1 LSDIL
6 LSFVTVSGPLDFL
19 DGSFLAFFHLAS
31 SSRTVLHSVLLVFMN
46 LYVSNIAFKLRD
58 DELRQA
64 FEPYGE
70 IVSSKIIM
78 DRETGRSRGFGF
90 VEFANRE
97 AGEAAIEG
105 LNGVDLGGKELSVS
119 EARPR
124 EDRPQRSFGGG
135 GDRGGYNRG
144 RY

>member
-1 LSDIL
+1 
-6 LSFVTVSGPLDFL
+6 
-19 DGSFLAFFHLAS
+19 
-31 SSRTVLHSVLLVFMN
+31 MN
-46 LYVSNIAFKLRD
+46 LYVSNIAFKMRD

-70 IVSSKIIM
+70 IVSAKIIM

-90 VEFANRE
+90 VEFSDRE
-97 AGEAAIEG
+97 AGQAAIDA
-105 LNGVDLGGKELSVS
+105 LNGMDIQGKEISVS

-124 EDRPQRSFGGG
+124 EERPRNNSFGGGG

>member
-1 LSDIL
+1 
-6 LSFVTVSGPLDFL
+6 
-19 DGSFLAFFHLAS
+19 
-31 SSRTVLHSVLLVFMN
+31 MN

-70 IVSSKIIM
+70 IVSAKIIM

-90 VEFANRE
+90 VEYANRE
-97 AGEAAIEG
+97 SGQAAIDA
-105 LNGVDLGGKELSVS
+105 LNGADLGGKEVAVS
-119 EARPR
+119 EARAR
-124 EDRPQRSFGGG
+124 EERPARSFGGGGGGG

-144 RY
+144 GGGRY

>member
-1 LSDIL
+1 
-6 LSFVTVSGPLDFL
+6 
-19 DGSFLAFFHLAS
+19 
-31 SSRTVLHSVLLVFMN
+31 MN
-46 LYVSNIAFKLRD
+46 LYVSNIAFKMRD

-70 IVSSKIIM
+70 IVSAKIIM
-78 DRETGRSRGFGF
+78 DRDTGRSRGFGF
-90 VEFANRE
+90 VEFADRE
-97 AGEAAIEG
+97 AGQAAIDG
-105 LNGVDLGGKELSVS
+105 LNGADLQGKEISVS

-124 EDRPQRSFGGG
+124 EERPRNNSFGG

>member
-1 LSDIL
+1 
-6 LSFVTVSGPLDFL
+6 
-19 DGSFLAFFHLAS
+19 
-31 SSRTVLHSVLLVFMN
+31 MN
-46 LYVSNIAFKLRD
+46 LYVSNIAFKMRE

-90 VEFANRE
+90 VEFSSRE
-97 AGEAAIEG
+97 AGMAAIDA
-105 LNGVDLGGKELSVS
+105 LNGVDLAGKVISVS

-124 EDRPQRSFGGG
+124 EERPRSNFGGG
-135 GDRGGYNRG
+135 GGGGYNRG
-144 RY
+144 GRY

>member
-1 LSDIL
+1 
-6 LSFVTVSGPLDFL
+6 
-19 DGSFLAFFHLAS
+19 
-31 SSRTVLHSVLLVFMN
+31 MN

-90 VEFANRE
+90 VEFSSRE
-97 AGEAAIEG
+97 AGLSAIDA
-105 LNGVDLGGKELSVS
+105 LNGIDLGGKEITVS

-124 EDRPQRSFGGG
+124 EDRPRNNFGGG
-135 GDRGGYNRG
+135 GGGGYNRG
-144 RY
+144 GNGGGRY

>member
-1 LSDIL
+1 
-6 LSFVTVSGPLDFL
+6 
-19 DGSFLAFFHLAS
+19 
-31 SSRTVLHSVLLVFMN
+31 MN

-90 VEFANRE
+90 VEFASRD
-97 AGEAAIEG
+97 AGQAAIDA
-105 LNGVDLGGKELSVS
+105 LNGADLSGKEISVS
-119 EARPR
+119 EARAR
-124 EDRPQRSFGGG
+124 EERPARSFGGGNGGGGGG

-144 RY
+144 GGGRY

>member
-1 LSDIL
+1 
-6 LSFVTVSGPLDFL
+6 
-19 DGSFLAFFHLAS
+19 
-31 SSRTVLHSVLLVFMN
+31 MN

-90 VEFANRE
+90 VEFSSRD
-97 AGEAAIEG
+97 AGQAAIDA
-105 LNGVDLGGKELSVS
+105 LNGIDLGGKEISVS

-124 EDRPQRSFGGG
+124 EDRPQRSFSGG

-144 RY
+144 GGGRY

>member
-1 LSDIL
+1 
-6 LSFVTVSGPLDFL
+6 
-19 DGSFLAFFHLAS
+19 
-31 SSRTVLHSVLLVFMN
+31 MN

-78 DRETGRSRGFGF
+78 DRDTGRSRGFGF
-90 VEFANRE
+90 VEFSNRE
-97 AGEAAIEG
+97 AGQSAIDA
-105 LNGVDLGGKELSVS
+105 LNGIDLGGKEISVS

-135 GDRGGYNRG
+135 NSGGGDRGGYSRGGGG

>member
-1 LSDIL
+1 
-6 LSFVTVSGPLDFL
+6 
-19 DGSFLAFFHLAS
+19 
-31 SSRTVLHSVLLVFMN
+31 MN

-90 VEFANRE
+90 VEFSSR
-97 AGEAAIEG
+97 AAIDA
-105 LNGVDLGGKELSVS
+105 LNGIDLGGKEISVS

-124 EDRPQRSFGGG
+124 EDRPQRSFSGG

-144 RY
+144 GGGRY

>member
-1 LSDIL
+1 LVSFDIGKRGSKLFFSLLHPSPEFPIFRINRFFLSI
-6 LSFVTVSGPLDFL
+6 
-19 DGSFLAFFHLAS
+19 
-31 SSRTVLHSVLLVFMN
+31 MN
-46 LYVSNIAFKLRD
+46 LYVSNIAFKMRD

-78 DRETGRSRGFGF
+78 DRDSGRSRGFGF

-97 AGEAAIEG
+97 DGQAAMDA
-105 LNGVDLGGKELSVS
+105 LNGANLAGKEIAVS

-124 EDRPQRSFGGG
+124 EERPQGGRGGFGG

-144 RY
+144 GRY

>member
-1 LSDIL
+1 
-6 LSFVTVSGPLDFL
+6 
-19 DGSFLAFFHLAS
+19 
-31 SSRTVLHSVLLVFMN
+31 MN

-90 VEFANRE
+90 VEFATRE